1 MFSEMFIKKLIKDI
15 NSDKA
20 TIKVETSSCLEPVY
34 TIIITK
40 NEKTYEFEGVSKKQ
54 ITMLEYLLGV

>member
-1 MFSEMFIKKLIKDI
+1 MFSEVFIKKLIDDV

-20 TIKVETSSCLEPVY
+20 IIEVKTSHCLEPVY

-40 NEKTYEFEGVSKKQ
+40 NEKTYKFEGVSKKQ

>member
-1 MFSEMFIKKLIKDI
+1 MFSEVFIKKLIEDI

-20 TIKVETSSCLEPVY
+20 NIEVKTSCCLEPVY
-34 TIIITK
+34 TIIISK
-40 NEKTYEFEGVSKKQ
+40 REKTYKFEGISKKQ